1 MAFGEIHAAG
11 DTISTAILYVKARI
25 EGVLEGVLIATVH
38 NISRGRPLFGP
49 ENRADCL

>member
-1 MAFGEIHAAG
+1 MG
-11 DTISTAILYVKARI
+11 TAILYVKARN
-25 EGVLEGVLIATVH
+25 EGVLIATVH